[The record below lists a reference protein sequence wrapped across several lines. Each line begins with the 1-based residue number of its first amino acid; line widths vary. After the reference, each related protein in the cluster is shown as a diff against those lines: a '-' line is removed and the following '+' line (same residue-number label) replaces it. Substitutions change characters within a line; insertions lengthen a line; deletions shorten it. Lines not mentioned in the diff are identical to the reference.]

1 MNVSEVNFCQ
11 GTFYSWLRSSPF
23 TLVNENKTS
32 RCLRPTWEFKKI
44 LVKTGLDFLTNT
56 FGIKK
61 EYHNDKEKRTK
72 CYHRR
77 AHHNRFV
84 AKMLTTQ
91 VHITTILF
99 KRVTDGQVGLG
110 DSAAF

>member
-72 CYHRR
+72 YCHRGALDTR
-77 AHHNRFV
+77 LV
-84 AKMLTTQ
+84 AKMLATALNVATFGLR
-91 VHITTILF
+91 HI
-99 KRVTDGQVGLG
+99 D
-110 DSAAF
+110 